1 MWKDQQACV
10 YVSGFSC
17 TFQRPCNVI
26 PFFMPQPIT
35 IAADR
40 GIPFIEDACAELGS
54 LLMYDVRDGNSLRDA
69 LSGADVLLCRST
81 IRVDER
87 LLGGTRVRFVATAT
101 SGTDHF
107 DIPWLEAAGIA
118 WVSAAGSNARSVAEW
133 LAAVLLEMHV
143 RGDVDLRGADVGIV
157 GVGHVGSQ
165 VADVARALGLRT
177 VLTDPPREER
187 SERPL
192 PWSDASFSP
201 LAAALGCR
209 ICTLHTPLTAT
220 GAHPT
225 RHMISSAQLSAL
237 PPGALLVNA
246 ARGAVFDADA
256 AMRWRREGEGRLV
269 LDVFPGEP
277 AVDPALVAAA
287 DIATPHVAG
296 HALDG
301 KLLGTQMVY
310 DALCAWLGHP
320 ATWRHE
326 SRLPDAGELSIPSG
340 HRASTASEDEASPDG
355 DGDSAAAENA
365 SSRTVAADDPLGDVH
380 AVVMQACPLLRDDAS
395 FRGTMPLPPDG
406 RAAAFKSLRAEY
418 PVRREF
424 RRFRIRTESLSA
436 EAALILQALGF
447 AQA

>member
-1 MWKDQQACV
+1 
-10 YVSGFSC
+10 
-17 TFQRPCNVI
+17 
-26 PFFMPQPIT
+26 MPHLIT

-40 GIPFIEDACAELGS
+40 NIPLIEDACAELGS
-54 LLMYDVRDGNSLRDA
+54 LRMYDVRDGDSLRSA
-69 LSGADVLLCRST
+69 LAGADVLLCRST

-87 LLGGTRVRFVATAT
+87 LLGSTRVRFVATAT

-107 DIPWLEAAGIA
+107 DIPWMEAAGIA
-118 WVSAAGSNARSVAEW
+118 WASAAGSNARSVAEW
-133 LAAVLLEMHV
+133 FAAVLLEMHM
-143 RGDVDLRGADVGIV
+143 RGHVDLHKTDVGIV

-165 VADVARALGLRT
+165 VADVAHALGLPV
-177 VLTDPPREER
+177 VLNDPPREER
-187 SERPL
+187 GERPL
-192 PWSDASFSP
+192 PGSDASFSP

-209 ICTLHTPLTAT
+209 ICTLHTPLTAM

-225 RHMISSAQLSAL
+225 RHMISSAQLSEL
-237 PPGALLVNA
+237 PTGALLVNA
-246 ARGAVFDADA
+246 ARGAVLDPDA
-256 AMRWRREGEGRLV
+256 AMLWRREGEGRLA

-310 DALCAWLGHP
+310 DALCAWLGRP

-326 SRLPDAGELSIPSG
+326 SHLPDAGEFSIPALDG
-340 HRASTASEDEASPDG
+340 LSTAMEDASPTRRG
-355 DGDSAAAENA
+355 GDSALTQD
-365 SSRTVAADDPLGDVH
+365 SHLRTVAAGDPLCEVH
-380 AVVMQACPLLRDDAS
+380 TVVRQCVPLLRDDAAL
-395 FRGTMPLPPDG
+395 RGTMTLDPVG

-424 RRFRIRTESLSA
+424 RRFRIRTNAFSA
-436 EAALILQALGF
+436 EASQILQGLEF
-447 AQA
+447 KYM